1 MNGERKGF
9 VIFFILI
16 MATSSL
22 TVTFAKIP
30 LVRAQNS
37 TNKSGIIG
45 SDTTWTKANSP
56 YSLTGNVL
64 VENGATLTIEPGV
77 TINLGVYSIQIN
89 GTLTAKGISNEKIY
103 FNSKQTYHNIAID
116 FLPFSTSWNEQTGFG
131 SIIQNTVFNA
141 QSAAICIQNVA
152 PKIDSNSI
160 TGTYIIISD
169 GLPTISNNDL
179 NGEIHVTAGS
189 PTIKDNQ
196 IKGLIASTGKGTTII
211 LNNTIVGNFGDTVE
225 GAGISCGNAII
236 TDNVIAQFQKG
247 ILIIQGVSTIER
259 NIVVSNLIGIQVGEQ
274 HVGYSGGLFQITI
287 DDNLITN
294 NSKGISVLAL
304 PPSIQTANF
313 SIAIT
318 KNNIRNN
325 TEYNFYLGAAVPITA
340 TNNWWGSSDPQAIN
354 QKIYDFK
361 NDFNFGNVSF
371 TPFLILPNPLAPTF
385 IVASAGTGGSIY
397 PIGYV
402 KVDIGSSR
410 TFAITPNDGYTVDDV
425 SVNGTSV
432 GVFKIYEIQN
442 IGGSTTIFVK
452 FSAKSSTLEF
462 LQWVV
467 LLVLIIV
474 IVAVA
479 ILLLFRRHR
488 KTTNL
493 K

>member
-1 MNGERKGF
+1 MDRIGKRLAL
-9 VIFFILI
+9 ILI
-16 MATSSL
+16 LIVSISGLIIWFSMPSAL
-22 TVTFAKIP
+22 
-30 LVRAQNS
+30 AQS
-37 TNKSGIIG
+37 GASKGGIIG
-45 SDTTWTKANSP
+45 SDATWTRANSP

-64 VENGATLTIEPGV
+64 IENGATLTIEPGV

-89 GTLTAKGISNEKIY
+89 GTLTAKGNSTDRIY
-103 FNSKQTYHNIAID
+103 FNSEKTYHDIAIN
-116 FLPFSTSWNEQTGFG
+116 FLSFSTSWNEQTGFG

-152 PKIDSNSI
+152 PIIDSNSI
-160 TGTYIIISD
+160 TGTYIVISD
-169 GLPTISNNDL
+169 GLPIISNNDL

-211 LNNTIVGNFGDTVE
+211 SNNTIVGNFGDTVE

-259 NIVVSNLIGIQVGEQ
+259 NVVVSNLIGIQVGEQ

-287 DDNLITN
+287 EDNLITN
-294 NSKGISVLAL
+294 NSKGISVLDL

-318 KNNIRNN
+318 KNNIQNN
-325 TEYNFYLGAAVPITA
+325 TENNFYLGAAVPITA
-340 TNNWWGSSDPQAIN
+340 TNNWWGTSDPQAIN
-354 QKIYDFK
+354 QTIYDFK
-361 NDFNFGNVSF
+361 NDFNSGNVSF
-371 TPFLILPNPLAPTF
+371 TPFLILPNPITPNY

-402 KVDIGSSR
+402 KVDIGGSR
-410 TFAITPNDGYTVDDV
+410 TFTITPNDGYTIDDI

-432 GVFKIYEIQN
+432 GVFKIYEVQN

-462 LQWVV
+462 LQLVV

-474 IVAVA
+474 IVTVA
-479 ILLLFRRHR
+479 ILLLFRRNR